1 MNFDNLTTWQLA
13 NMADCASPDMPDH
26 YGFEPRTTVTYHPSP
41 SPGAEFL
48 RRIARD
54 IEEGINYN
62 PDARTPE
69 DLEDLASETAD
80 TAVPVYTHKKWATF
94 ADLAAYNEDPTELGF
109 DGADMGKGADVCLY
123 LIASRLAGALI
134 ELHFEGLEDDDDEE
148 VTA

>member
-1 MNFDNLTTWQLA
+1 MNFDTRTTWQLA
-13 NMADCASPDMPDH
+13 NMAGCSGPDRPDH
-26 YGFEPRTTVTYHPSP
+26 YGFEPRTTVPFPP

-54 IEEGINYN
+54 IEEGIDYN
-62 PDARTPE
+62 PGARTPE
-69 DLEDLASETAD
+69 DLEDLVHETAD
-80 TAVPVYTHKKWATF
+80 NAVPVYTHQKWATF
-94 ADLAAYNEDPTELGF
+94 VDLAAYNEDPTELGF
-109 DGADMGKGADVCLY
+109 DGSDMGKGADVCLY

>member
-54 IEEGINYN
+54 IEEGIELR
-62 PDARTPE
+62 DAGIPGRILIFGALSVSDPEGLFTHDLTPTISSPG
-69 DLEDLASETAD
+69 AAR
-80 TAVPVYTHKKWATF
+80 A
-94 ADLAAYNEDPTELGF
+94 LAAAAAIVIDDQVMSDP
-109 DGADMGKGADVCLY
+109 
-123 LIASRLAGALI
+123 I
-134 ELHFEGLEDDDDEE
+134 
-148 VTA
+148 

>member
-13 NMADCASPDMPDH
+13 NMADCASPDVPDH
-26 YGFEPRTTVTYHPSP
+26 CGLEPRTTVTDPP

-54 IEEGINYN
+54 VEEGIDYN
-62 PDARTPE
+62 PGARTPE

-80 TAVPVYTHKKWATF
+80 NAVPIYTHQKWATF
-94 ADLAAYNEDPTELGF
+94 VDLAAYTEDPTELGF
-109 DGADMGKGADVCLY
+109 DGSDMEKGADACLY
-123 LIASRLAGALI
+123 LIGSRLAGALI
-134 ELHFEGLEDDDDEE
+134 ELHFERLEDEDDE

>member
-13 NMADCASPDMPDH
+13 NMADCASPNRPDH
-26 YGFEPRTTVTYHPSP
+26 YGFEPRTLHSRP

-54 IEEGINYN
+54 IEEGIDHN

-109 DGADMGKGADVCLY
+109 DGSDMGKGADVCLY